1 MKAIFQLRNQENA
14 EIVAGALKAARL
26 VTDQAYRDLLDVL
39 DALKI
44 LTPNALHPTV
54 WSQLVELVEQ
64 NGGYESV
71 RSVGVCCPSS
81 NFQTACIENAPNLQ
95 WKGVIP
101 LAAMMR
107 DRLGLAVALAN
118 NSQCIAMGER
128 EFGSAHGMK
137 DYIIITL
144 GNGMGSC
151 IYSNG
156 KMHLGTNGFAG
167 EIGHTCVVPGGRE
180 CGCGHMGCLET
191 YCATKG
197 IVRTARELMEQSA
210 EPSLMRS
217 LEVLKPKTIAQCCE
231 QGDKMAIEVF
241 RRTGEM
247 LGLGLANYASILNP
261 EAIIL
266 TGGISKA
273 GKWLMEPAEQSFEAN
288 VFRNIKGKT
297 KLMVSAL
304 DDRERDVLGASVLAW
319 QVKEYSLFL

>member
-1 MKAIFQLRNQENA
+1 MEITSMKTRVVGIDIGVDETTYAVIDIRGN
-14 EIVAGALKAARL
+14 IVA
-26 VTDQAYRDLLDVL
+26 RDSFSTLDYPNIDNFVAVL
-39 DALKI
+39 CER
-44 LTPNALHPTV
+44 
-54 WSQLVELVEQ
+54 LVELVEQ

-137 DYIIITL
+137 DFIIITL

-217 LEVLKPKTIAQCCE
+217 LEVLKPKAIAQCCE

>member
-1 MKAIFQLRNQENA
+1 MKTRVVGIDIGVDETTYAVIDIRGN
-14 EIVAGALKAARL
+14 IVA
-26 VTDQAYRDLLDVL
+26 RDSFSTLDYPNIDNFVAVL
-39 DALKI
+39 CER
-44 LTPNALHPTV
+44 
-54 WSQLVELVEQ
+54 LVELVEQ

-137 DYIIITL
+137 DFIIITL

>member
-1 MKAIFQLRNQENA
+1 MEITSMKTRVVGIDIGVDETTYAVIDIRGN
-14 EIVAGALKAARL
+14 IVA
-26 VTDQAYRDLLDVL
+26 RDSFSTLDYPNIDNFVAVL
-39 DALKI
+39 CER
-44 LTPNALHPTV
+44 
-54 WSQLVELVEQ
+54 LVELVEQ